1 VAERTITIHSD
12 PSGARVRL
20 DDRALGVT
28 PVQIAFEH
36 YGVRRLTLYKVGYR
50 THSEQIR
57 LSPPWYARFP
67 VDLLTEVLL
76 PLGLNDHREY
86 KVALTPGE
94 EVSDIPSLRSV
105 IERADVL
112 RGAGPEGPRYLP
124 EPQPRVIPQSEIK
137 PEEKVDDPPSPE
149 SGDTL

>member
-28 PVQIAFEH
+28 PVQIA
-36 YGVRRLTLYKVGYR
+36 LYKVGYR